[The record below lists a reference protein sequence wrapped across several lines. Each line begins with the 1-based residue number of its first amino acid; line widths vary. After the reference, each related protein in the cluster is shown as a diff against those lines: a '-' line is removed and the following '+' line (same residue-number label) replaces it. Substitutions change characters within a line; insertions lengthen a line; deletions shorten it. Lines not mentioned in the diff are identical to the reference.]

1 MSVDA
6 SSRRQTVI
14 HVEALGGLGNRMF
27 QHMAALFLLSAIP
40 DSRLSGIE
48 LPEWGLHQPDTRD
61 GSERSFTVHRD
72 TPMRMPLETIF
83 EAIAKGAADCIDIRN
98 YVQHVDNLLPP
109 AMYRNVYVDRQPQ
122 TEAVGA
128 DELLINIR
136 GQEILSGVAP
146 DYVLIPVGYLRQI
159 VAETGLRP
167 VLMGQLTPGPYLE
180 ELRTGLPEARFLASE
195 GSMEDFSIIRNA
207 KHIVISVSTFSWL
220 AAWLSNAERIF
231 LPVAGMFSPFQ
242 CPAINLLPLRDPRY
256 RFDLFPSYFATT
268 PAVAVEQH
276 RRMDGLWRRVGGTH
290 LQAMLASRPRV
301 PLDLIQIERFFDEEY
316 YLRQHWDVGRAKQQG
331 ALPSG
336 FEHFLRVG
344 HKERREP
351 FKVDREW
358 YCRAYPMAALEIG
371 QGDYM
376 DCYHHYAEV
385 GALRGYRPE
394 PPRSDGPAS
403 SVEIEARTAVQ
414 ERGPANDG
422 TDPRVDSA
430 WGR

>member
-6 SSRRQTVI
+6 LSRRQTVI
-14 HVEALGGLGNRMF
+14 HVQAIGGLGNRMF
-27 QHMAALFLLSAIP
+27 QHMAALYLLSAIP
-40 DSRLSGIE
+40 HSRLSGIE
-48 LPEWGLHQPDTRD
+48 LPEWGLHQPDSRD

-72 TPMRMPLETIF
+72 TPMRMPLEAIF
-83 EAIAKGAADCIDIRN
+83 EAVAKGASDCIDIRN
-98 YVQHVDNLLPP
+98 YVQHMDNLLPP
-109 AMYRNVYVDRQPQ
+109 SMYRHVYVDAQPK
-122 TEAVGA
+122 TSAVGA
-128 DELLINIR
+128 DELLINVR

-167 VLMGQLTPGPYLE
+167 VLMGQLTPSPYLD
-180 ELRTGLPEARFLASE
+180 ELLVGLPGARLISSQ
-195 GSMEDFSIIRNA
+195 GVMEDFSIIRNA
-207 KHIVISVSTFSWL
+207 KHIVISISTFSWL

-231 LPVAGMFSPFQ
+231 FPVAGVFSPFQ
-242 CPAINLLPLRDPRY
+242 RPDINLLPLRDPRY

-268 PAVAVEQH
+268 PDVAVEQH
-276 RRMDGLWRRVGGTH
+276 RQMEGLWRRLAGTH
-290 LQAMLASRPRV
+290 LEAMLSSRPRV
-301 PLDLIQIERFFDEEY
+301 PLDLIQIERFFDEDY
-316 YLRQHWDVGRAKQQG
+316 YLRQHLDVGHAKQQG

-358 YCRAYPMAALEIG
+358 YCRTYPMAALEIG
-371 QGDYM
+371 QGDYV

-394 PPRSDGPAS
+394 PPDLANVTLSTETEANAPHAKKRTGKSRS
-403 SVEIEARTAVQ
+403 
-414 ERGPANDG
+414 
-422 TDPRVDSA
+422 
-430 WGR
+430 